1 MNALENWFCST
12 AFWRRA
18 TQQDLLPWMISG
30 ASLGDHVLE
39 LGSGPGAATEELRR
53 RALRVVSLEY
63 SHGFAA
69 NLAARP
75 LRGNGCVL
83 QGDAAALPFA
93 HKSFSSA
100 IAVLVITTTLR
111 SSEQQ
116 ERAFPGCLPRVAP
129 RWNFLRGRNSGRVAT
144 AGRALAQ
151 HLRRHSS
158 QDNFLIISPLR
169 DFRRLTSRLI
179 SGPAFSA
186 FAAFSQRT
194 LSLTL
199 SNSFFVR
206 ARLHTLR

>member
-53 RALRVVSLEY
+53 RAPRVISLEY

-75 LRGNGCVL
+75 LAGNGCVL

-93 HKSFSSA
+93 SESFSSA
-100 IAVLVITTTLR
+100 IAVLVFHHLR

-116 ERAFPGCLPRVAP
+116 QCAFREVFRVLRPGGIFFGVEITDGWLQRAVHWRSTFVAINP
-129 RWNFLRGRNSGRVAT
+129 TTISDHLAA
-144 AGRALAQ
+144 AGF
-151 HLRRHSS
+151 S
-158 QDNFLIISPLR
+158 QINV
-169 DFRRLTSRLI
+169 DFRP
-179 SGPAFSA
+179 GVFSFRA
-186 FAAFSQRT
+186 
-194 LSLTL
+194 
-199 SNSFFVR
+199 VR
-206 ARLHTLR
+206 PTEPNIE

>member
-93 HKSFSSA
+93 SESFSSA
-100 IAVLVITTTLR
+100 IAVLVFHHLR

-116 ERAFPGCLPRVAP
+116 ERAFREVFRVLRPGGIFFGVEIADGWLQRAVHWRSTFVAIHPRTISDHLA
-129 RWNFLRGRNSGRVAT
+129 A
-144 AGRALAQ
+144 AGF
-151 HLRRHSS
+151 S
-158 QDNFLIISPLR
+158 QINV
-169 DFRRLTSRLI
+169 DFRP
-179 SGPAFSA
+179 GVFS
-186 FAAFSQRT
+186 FRG
-194 LSLTL
+194 
-199 SNSFFVR
+199 VR
-206 ARLHTLR
+206 AHSA